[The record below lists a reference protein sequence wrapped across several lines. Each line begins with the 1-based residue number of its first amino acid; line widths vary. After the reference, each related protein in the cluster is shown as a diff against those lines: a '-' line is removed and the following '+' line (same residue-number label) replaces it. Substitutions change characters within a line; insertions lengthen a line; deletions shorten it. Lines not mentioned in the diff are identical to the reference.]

1 MTDDTNVITFR
12 PRAGDPP
19 TPPPLPPL
27 PGAASPPPLPPSAPA
42 LDPAPD
48 AGADVVPGR
57 VRRSA
62 AGSLADV
69 LAGPAPLPPLPAQ
82 PTGDVPA
89 TFRSEGLD
97 DGPGQQGPGLGALSL
112 SAVLAVALAA
122 LRGTVTVVSDWR
134 QRRMERAA
142 EEAAWREAKVK
153 RRAAEEDARAKLAAV
168 PTSAEFGRK
177 AVQDGRKAAAG
188 PSGSGRSGKG
198 SSGAAQGS
206 TGTPTRKPTSAPTK
220 PSSTS
225 PSKAPAPTKGPDK
238 PRPPVDSSKP
248 QPKPKTPD
256 RTRDGKGPGPSSK
269 PGSGK
274 SGGTSSPEKPGK
286 PSSGT
291 LAPSKGKTPGGPGK
305 GALERARD
313 RRPTKPD
320 GGKGGGTSPPEKP
333 GKPSPKTLAPGK
345 GKTPGG
351 QGRKTPKQEPTADRP
366 GGAGG
371 AAKTDQPRP
380 GFRRRKPRPV
390 KPVKKIPGIQ
400 HGTAE
405 GHDAHEC
412 RCRRCRK
419 AVRNRGA
426 STGPGSS
433 SPGSSKVPPRPTA
446 PPPGAANGPPPGGWA
461 PPPRGARR
469 SADEDLHR
477 ATAYTET
484 VITVERADRPGD
496 QARRWEPAP
505 AGAVTTGAPG
515 LPRAPEHPAG
525 SRPGTTSTTEEN
537 PMGAPA
543 PRAHVPAARSGG
555 AAAEHL
561 TEVTLDDVLDHLAA
575 SKKRCFATYDECA
588 VLADQAR
595 KLRRSFEDL
604 AHELAERHNV
614 IGRLTSGA
622 MARLAELMD
631 VVARK
636 AEEMRTR
643 SLGAAESVEVAHDAM
658 YDAYRPVQQATAD
671 AGLVMPSARIHNED

>member
-19 TPPPLPPL
+19 SPPPLPPL
-27 PGAASPPPLPPSAPA
+27 PGAAAPPPLPPPPSSTPAPA
-42 LDPAPD
+42 PDPAPD

-69 LAGPAPLPPLPAQ
+69 LAGPAPLPPLPQQ

-97 DGPGQQGPGLGALSL
+97 DGPGQQGAGLGALSL

-188 PSGSGRSGKG
+188 TSGKG
-198 SSGAAQGS
+198 GSSAAQGS
-206 TGTPTRKPTSAPTK
+206 TSALTRK

-238 PRPPVDSSKP
+238 PRPPVDSSR
-248 QPKPKTPD
+248 PKTPA
-256 RTRDGKGPGPSSK
+256 RTRGGKGGGTSTPEKPGKPSSGTLAPSK
-269 PGSGK
+269 GKTPGGSGK
-274 SGGTSSPEKPGK
+274 GALERARDRRPTKPGGGKGGGTSTPEKPGK

-291 LAPSKGKTPGGPGK
+291 LAPSKGKTPGGPG
-305 GALERARD
+305 
-313 RRPTKPD
+313 
-320 GGKGGGTSPPEKP
+320 
-333 GKPSPKTLAPGK
+333 
-345 GKTPGG
+345 
-351 QGRKTPKQEPTADRP
+351 RKTPKPESTSGKGKPGSTDSAGKTDRP
-366 GGAGG
+366 
-371 AAKTDQPRP
+371 R
-380 GFRRRKPRPV
+380 FRRRKPRQV

-405 GHDAHEC
+405 GHDVHEC

-426 STGPGSS
+426 SGKPGSTGPGPS
-433 SPGSSKVPPRPTA
+433 SPGGSRVPPRPKAPPPGGRPTA
-446 PPPGAANGPPPGGWA
+446 GTPPPGAAGGPTPGGWA

-505 AGAVTTGAPG
+505 AGAVTSGAPG
-515 LPRAPEHPAG
+515 LPRAPEQPAG
-525 SRPGTTSTTEEN
+525 PRPGTTSTTEEN

-543 PRAHVPAARSGG
+543 RRTHVPAARSGG

-575 SKKRCFATYDECA
+575 SKTRCFATYDECA
-588 VLADQAR
+588 VLAEQAR
-595 KLRRSFEDL
+595 KLRHSFEEL

-636 AEEMRTR
+636 AEEMRTK

-658 YDAYRPVQQATAD
+658 HDAYRPVQQATAD